1 MKRKTI
7 VPLCLSA
14 GLFAIAAG
22 VLCAEGEKAEKAEK
36 AVAKQSVPSPARALQ
51 EALKNL
57 RKADNYR
64 TKVSVEGGLSSTDD
78 HKINERTVS
87 EAYEGEVFGSLMQ
100 VQAPKAYRMPKKG
113 VAYIDGYWRNI
124 LSDKKGTLLERL
136 FTFPEII
143 MTRALQNAP
152 KGGRWLTLEE
162 EKALGFERDD
172 EDTDL
177 AGDGAQGDEGGGKKN
192 EPSGKTVTKK
202 PTAEKSGP
210 VPQVIS
216 VEVPPK
222 EALLHFMEVQ
232 NSGCMSGC

>member
-7 VPLCLSA
+7 VQLCLSA
-14 GLFAIAAG
+14 GLIAIAAG
-22 VLCAEGEKAEKAEK
+22 LLSAEGEKAEKA
-36 AVAKQSVPSPARALQ
+36 AAKHSLPSPARAL
-51 EALKNL
+51 ETALKNL
-57 RKADNYR
+57 RKADSYR
-64 TKVSVEGGLSSTDD
+64 AKVSVEGGLSSTDD

-100 VQAPKAYRMPKKG
+100 VQAPKAFRLPKKG

-124 LSDKKGTLLERL
+124 LSDRKTTLLDRL
-136 FTFPEII
+136 FTFPELIL
-143 MTRALQNAP
+143 TRALASAP

-172 EDTDL
+172 EETDL
-177 AGDGAQGDEGGGKKN
+177 AGDGAQDEGGGKKD
-192 EPSGKTVTKK
+192 EPSGKTVTQK
-202 PTAEKSGP
+202 PKAEKSGP
-210 VPQVIS
+210 APQVIS

-232 NSGCMSGC
+232 NSGCMSGG